1 MNTELSVLEPIVT
14 NYKVQFLTDEKL
26 EQLQEATLH
35 VLENTGVRF
44 PSENALNIFQE
55 HGAIIDRD
63 TSVVRIPR
71 DLVLREMANLPR
83 YFHLGARDPSVSFT
97 LQEGHTYFTVDG
109 CGVET
114 IDLITGLPRPSNKA
128 DVGRMAKIVDYLSST
143 AFYWPMVGSQDYGNI
158 SSLHDLDASWNNTVK
173 HVKTETLIGETATRY
188 AIEMA
193 TVVAGSKEKLK
204 ENPLFS
210 VLICSIAPLLQD
222 KDAIEGAILVAEQGI
237 PVSFM
242 AMPTMATTA
251 PATQAG
257 AFVVADAEIVSA
269 TVLMQLVN
277 PGTPVSHSL
286 LQAWIDPR
294 SGNYLPY
301 PVDARNRYAVVDIA
315 HHWGMPSF
323 GGAFGTESAEPG
335 TWQSAADV
343 ALDPLLIGLAGCE
356 WATGIGL
363 NRTFTT
369 LYPEGIIL
377 DDELYHKARYALAEE
392 EINPDTIA
400 LDVID
405 KVGPG
410 GHYLS
415 QKHTRKHLR
424 TTVKLGLCHVLDQT
438 GKYRDPMEVAREKFE
453 WILENHEPT
462 PLEEDKQAELK
473 KILAT
478 AAEEM
483 QSK

>member
-1 MNTELSVLEPIVT
+1 MTTERLPLTPIVT
-14 NYKVQFLTDEKL
+14 NYKVQFLSDEKL
-26 EQLQEATLH
+26 DQLQEATLH

-44 PSENALNIFQE
+44 PSEKALAIFE
-55 HGAIIDRD
+55 AHGANINRD
-63 TSVVRIPR
+63 TSIVKIPR
-71 DLVLREMANLPR
+71 DLVLKAMSSVPR
-83 YFHLGARDPSVSFT
+83 YFYLGARDPSAMFS
-97 LQEGHTYFTVDG
+97 LQEGHTYITVDG

-114 IDLITGLPRPSNKA
+114 IDLVTGLPRPSNKA

-143 AFYWPMVGSQDYGNI
+143 AFCWPMVGSQDYGNM
-158 SSLHDLDASWNNTVK
+158 SPLHDLDAIWNNTVK

-193 TVVAGSKEKLK
+193 TVIAGGKERLK
-204 ENPLFS
+204 ENPVLS
-210 VLICSIAPLLQD
+210 VLICTIAPLLQD
-222 KDAIEGAILVAEQGI
+222 KDGIEGAMLLAEQGI

-242 AMPTMATTA
+242 AMPSMGTTA

-269 TVLMQLVN
+269 TVLMQLIN

-286 LQAWIDPR
+286 LQAWVDPR
-294 SGNYLPY
+294 TGNYLPY
-301 PVDARNRYAVVDIA
+301 PVDARNRYASIDIA
-315 HHWGMPSF
+315 HHWGMPAY

-363 NRTFTT
+363 NRTFTS
-369 LYPEGIIL
+369 LHPEGIIL

-392 EINPDTIA
+392 EVNPETIA

-415 QKHTRKHLR
+415 QKHTRKYLR
-424 TTVKLGLCHVLDQT
+424 STVELGLCHALDQN
-438 GKYRDPMEVAREKFE
+438 GKYRNPVEVAREKFD
-453 WILENHEPT
+453 WILKNHEPT

-473 KILAT
+473 KILA
-478 AAEEM
+478 AAEKEIE
-483 QSK
+483 

>member
-1 MNTELSVLEPIVT
+1 MPTNRPTLEPIVT
-14 NYKVQFLTDEKL
+14 SYKVQFLSEEKL
-26 EQLQEATLH
+26 DQLQTATLH

-44 PSENALNIFQE
+44 PSSKALDILE
-55 HGAIIDRD
+55 GHGAIVNRD
-63 TSVVRIPR
+63 TFVVKIPPE
-71 DLVLREMANLPR
+71 LVDKAMSTVPR
-83 YFHLGARDPSVSFT
+83 YFSLGARDPSWGFG

-114 IDLITGLPRPSNKA
+114 IDLVTGKPRPSNKA

-143 AFYWPMVGSQDYGNI
+143 AFYWPIVSSQDYGKI

-173 HVKTETLIGETATRY
+173 HVKTETLTGETATRY

-193 TVVAGSKEKLK
+193 TVVAGSEQGLK
-204 ENPLFS
+204 ENPLLS

-222 KDAIEGAILVAEQGI
+222 KDGIEAAMLLAQHSI

-242 AMPTMATTA
+242 AMPTMGTTA
-251 PATQAG
+251 PSTQAG
-257 AFVVADAEIVSA
+257 AWVVADAEIISA
-269 TVLMQLVN
+269 TVLMQLIN

-286 LQAWIDPR
+286 LQAWVDPR
-294 SGNYLPY
+294 SGTYLPY
-301 PVDARNRYAVVDIA
+301 PVDSRNRYACVDVA

-323 GGAFGTESAEPG
+323 GGAFGTESEGPG
-335 TWQSAADV
+335 TWQAAADV

-363 NRTFTT
+363 NRTFT
-369 LYPEGIIL
+369 LLHPEGIIL

-392 EINPDTIA
+392 EINPETIA

-405 KVGPG
+405 RVGPG

-415 QKHTRKHLR
+415 QKHTRKYLR
-424 TTVKLGLCHVLDQT
+424 ETVKLGLCHVPSEA
-438 GKYRDPMEVAREKFE
+438 GKYRNPVEVAREKFD
-453 WILENHEPT
+453 WILENHDPE
-462 PLEEDKQAELK
+462 PLEDLKKAELV
-473 KILAT
+473 KILKS
-478 AAEEM
+478 AEKDI
-483 QSK
+483 Q

>member
-1 MNTELSVLEPIVT
+1 MIPEHLTLNPIVT

-26 EQLQEATLH
+26 DQLQEATLH
-35 VLENTGVRF
+35 VVENTRVRF
-44 PSENALNIFQE
+44 PSEKALAIFE
-55 HGAIIDRD
+55 AHGANVHRD
-63 TSVVRIPR
+63 TSIVRIPR
-71 DLVLREMANLPR
+71 DLVLKAMASVPR
-83 YFHLGARDPSVSFT
+83 YFRLGARDQSVSFA
-97 LQEGHTYFTVDG
+97 LQEGYTYFTVDG

-143 AFYWPMVGSQDYGNI
+143 AFYWPMVSSQDYGNL
-158 SSLHDLDASWNNTVK
+158 SSLHDLDACWNNTVK
-173 HVKTETLIGETATRY
+173 HVKTETLIGEVATRY
-188 AIEMA
+188 ALEMA
-193 TVVAGSKEKLK
+193 AVISGSKEKLK
-204 ENPLFS
+204 ENPLLS

-222 KDAIEGAILVAEQGI
+222 KEGIEGAMLLAKQGI

-242 AMPTMATTA
+242 AMPTMGTTA

-257 AFVVADAEIVSA
+257 AFIVADAEIISA
-269 TVLMQLVN
+269 TVLMQLIN

-294 SGNYLPY
+294 TGNYLPY
-301 PVDARNRYAVVDIA
+301 PVDSRNRYASVDIA

-363 NRTFTT
+363 NRTFTS

-377 DDELYHKARYALAEE
+377 DDELYHKARYALLEE
-392 EINPDTIA
+392 EINPETIA

-405 KVGPG
+405 NVGPG

-415 QKHTRKHLR
+415 QKHTRKYLR
-424 TTVKLGLCHVLDQT
+424 STVKLGLCHVLDQS
-438 GKYRDPMEVAREKFE
+438 GKYRNPMEVAREKFD
-453 WILENHEPT
+453 WILENHEPH

-478 AAEEM
+478 AAKEIL
-483 QSK
+483 